1 METLR
6 ERLSEKIRQVIDSL
20 PFNMALCRQC
30 METMTV
36 FIQEHKELDQF
47 EDFEFS
53 QECVKTRHEEIPKC
67 YNQIALVKQGRK
79 TSLTFKMLDDKSETP
94 MDSSRAST

>member
-6 ERLSEKIRQVIDSL
+6 ERLSEKIKQVIGSL
-20 PFNMALCRQC
+20 PLNMSLCRQC
-30 METMTV
+30 MGTMTV

-53 QECVKTRHEEIPKC
+53 QECVKTRHEGIPEC
-67 YNQIALVKQGRK
+67 YNQITLLKQAKK
-79 TSLTFKMLDDKSETP
+79 TTLTFKMFDDESETP
-94 MDSSRAST
+94 MDSS

>member
-6 ERLSEKIRQVIDSL
+6 GRLSEKIRQVIESL
-20 PFNMALCRQC
+20 PFDRALCRQC

-36 FIQEHKELDQF
+36 FIQEHEELDQF
-47 EDFEFS
+47 EDFEFG
-53 QECVKTRHEEIPKC
+53 QECVKTRHEGTPKC
-67 YNQIALVKQGRK
+67 YNQIALVKQGKK

-94 MDSSRAST
+94 MDSSQAFT

>member
-1 METLR
+1 VETLR
-6 ERLSEKIRQVIDSL
+6 ERLTEKIKQVIGSL
-20 PFNMALCRQC
+20 PFNLTLCRQC

-53 QECVKTRHEEIPKC
+53 QECVKTRHEGTSEC
-67 YNQIALVKQGRK
+67 YNQIVLLRQGK
-79 TSLTFKMLDDKSETP
+79 ETSLTFKMFDNESETP
-94 MDSSRAST
+94 MDSPETST